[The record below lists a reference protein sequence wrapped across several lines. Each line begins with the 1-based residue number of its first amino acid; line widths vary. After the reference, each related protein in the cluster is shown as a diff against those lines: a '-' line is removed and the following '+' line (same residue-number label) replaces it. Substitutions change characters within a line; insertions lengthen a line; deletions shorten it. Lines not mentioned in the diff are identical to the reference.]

1 MAGRNTHYQSNSPA
15 PSPACSTIPTE
26 DEVLSSIHRLPV
38 DEQKLYDGASN
49 SMLRSSSQ
57 LSTHSFTNG
66 AMNSNL
72 MNNGWGSSLGA
83 SSSKYPSF
91 EHSTST
97 IPSLISQGYMN
108 GLGSLSGASSSPD
121 PSPAYNT
128 LPTEDELLSSIQRSS
143 VEEQKLYDGVYTTNG
158 ASNFTLRCP
167 SQLSSH
173 SLTNGTMNSI
183 FMNNGWGSSL
193 GASSL
198 KYPSYEHSTSTI
210 PNMLSKGYAENSFVN
225 SQHHPFFSLKVQG
238 WNDYRIMNIVNEDQ
252 SLIYELK
259 SDDIFMLG
267 SHKLGCKYLMKTLCN
282 EGEAP
287 RLTRLLC
294 SSVDLFKA
302 VIYVI
307 ASQVNT
313 KLGSRAME
321 SLTIKLLMGNPTLIV
336 YVLRFIKPTLLS
348 VMLNQNGS
356 QLVQKLCKY
365 VQNMYLGHLYEIAV
379 INCVKIATTEQGCF
393 SLKAIIESIDDPLKT
408 QLLSIIIDQAV
419 FLSAHEYGNFVVQ
432 HILERHPNT
441 ANFICNELRGHLFR
455 LSKDK
460 YGSNVV
466 EKCVESNATDVVSQ
480 LLSDCIQLV
489 ELAQDKFG
497 NYVVQKALKLSKG
510 KALRQLV
517 DVLCK
522 CSGELENHPNGRNV
536 YNLVKRILSKL
547 H

>member
-1 MAGRNTHYQSNSPA
+1 MAGHYEPNSPA
-15 PSPACSTIPTE
+15 PSPTCNTIPAE
-26 DEVLSSIHRLPV
+26 DEVLFST
-38 DEQKLYDGASN
+38 SN
-49 SMLRSSSQ
+49 SMLRSPSQ
-57 LSTHSFTNG
+57 LSTYSFTNE

-72 MNNGWGSSLGA
+72 MSNGWGSALGV

-91 EHSTST
+91 QHSTS
-97 IPSLISQGYMN
+97 PSLISQGYMN
-108 GLGSLSGASSSPD
+108 GLGSSSGASSSPD

-128 LPTEDELLSSIQRSS
+128 LPTEDELLSSIQRLS
-143 VEEQKLYDGVYTTNG
+143 VEEQKLYDSVYTTNG
-158 ASNFTLRCP
+158 ASNSTLWCT
-167 SQLSSH
+167 SQLSTH

-193 GASSL
+193 GPTSL
-198 KYPSYEHSTSTI
+198 KYPTYEHSTSTI
-210 PNMLSKGYAENSFVN
+210 PNMISQSYAENSFVN

-238 WNDYRIMNIVNEDQ
+238 WNDYRIMKIVNEDP

-282 EGEAP
+282 EAEAP

-302 VIYVI
+302 FVFVI
-307 ASQVNT
+307 ASEVNT

-321 SLTIKLLMGNPTLIV
+321 SLTTKLLMGNPTLIV
-336 YVLRFIKPTLLS
+336 YVLRFMKPTLLS

-356 QLVQKLCKY
+356 QLVQKLCKH
-365 VQNMYLGHLYEIAV
+365 VQNLYLGNLYEIAV
-379 INCVKIATTEQGCF
+379 LNCIKLATTEQGCF
-393 SLKAIIESIDDPLKT
+393 SLKAIIESMEDPLNI

-441 ANFICNELRGHLFR
+441 VNFICN
-455 LSKDK
+455 D
-460 YGSNVV
+460 NVV
-466 EKCVESNATDVVSQ
+466 EKCVESNAADVVVSQ

-489 ELAQDKFG
+489 DLAQDKYG
-497 NYVVQKALKLSKG
+497 NYG

>member
-1 MAGRNTHYQSNSPA
+1 MAGRNTHYEPNSPD
-15 PSPACSTIPTE
+15 PSPTCNTIPAE
-26 DEVLSSIHRLPV
+26 DEVLLST
-38 DEQKLYDGASN
+38 SN
-49 SMLRSSSQ
+49 SMLRSPSQ

-66 AMNSNL
+66 AINSNL
-72 MNNGWGSSLGA
+72 MSNGLGSALGVT
-83 SSSKYPSF
+83 SSKYPSF

-108 GLGSLSGASSSPD
+108 GLGSSPD
-121 PSPAYNT
+121 PYNT
-128 LPTEDELLSSIQRSS
+128 LPTEDELLSSIQRLS

-158 ASNFTLRCP
+158 ASNSTLRCP
-167 SQLSSH
+167 SQLSTH

-198 KYPSYEHSTSTI
+198 KYPSYEHSTSSI
-210 PNMLSKGYAENSFVN
+210 PNMISQSYAENSFVN

-238 WNDYRIMNIVNEDQ
+238 WNDYRIMKIVNEDP

-282 EGEAP
+282 EAEAP

-302 VIYVI
+302 FVFVI
-307 ASQVNT
+307 ASEVNT

-336 YVLRFIKPTLLS
+336 YVLRFMKPTLLS

-356 QLVQKLCKY
+356 QIVQKLCKH
-365 VQNMYLGHLYEIAV
+365 VQNLYLGNLYEIAV
-379 INCVKIATTEQGCF
+379 LNCIKLATTEQGCF
-393 SLKAIIESIDDPLKT
+393 SLKAIIESMEDPLNI

-441 ANFICNELRGHLFR
+441 VNFICNELRGHLFR

-466 EKCVESNATDVVSQ
+466 EKCVESNAADVVVSQ

-489 ELAQDKFG
+489 DLAQDKYG
-497 NYVVQKALKLSKG
+497 NYG